1 MDTLN
6 NIFYFGD
13 DIASVEG
20 FIPDQ
25 EDIED
30 NDELFWEHKYT
41 IETDDDGFPP
51 YDEELCHIEDKS
63 SDSNIDFFNAKL

>member
-1 MDTLN
+1 MNDIDYTVLFDDRVAVEPT
-6 NIFYFGD
+6 NIPNHD
-13 DIASVEG
+13 
-20 FIPDQ
+20 P
-25 EDIED
+25 IED

-63 SDSNIDFFNAKL
+63 SDSSIDFFNAKI